1 MGRIFII
8 GVGPGS
14 EELLTPA
21 AVKAIEES
29 EVLVGGKEVL
39 KKFNGREK
47 KAVGSDLGGVM
58 DYIRGN
64 RSKRIGVLTSGDP
77 CFYSLLGRI
86 LKKFPREEVEI
97 IPGISSLQ
105 LCFARIKE
113 TMNDATLV
121 SLHGRSLDE
130 LLTVMG
136 SKKLVVLTDNKSPA
150 NAVAEYLLK
159 FGAGNRSAYVGEN
172 LGRKMER
179 ITDGNLK
186 DIAKRKFSENAVMVV
201 INEGTERWEYLTPGI
216 PEELFDRGNAPMT
229 KAEVR
234 AVTLSKLRLREDC
247 VVYDIGAGTGSIS
260 IEAGLRARKGTVYAV
275 EKDDGRVELIRKNIS
290 KFGLV
295 NVRVVNG
302 EAPEALMDLPVA
314 DRIIIGGSG
323 GRLAEVLRRCDE
335 KLVKE
340 GLMVMNFIAL
350 ESLND
355 ALSVMEK
362 LGYEYGVTQ
371 LIVNKSERLGG
382 KLAIIPKTSVFVVSA
397 RKKTK

>member
-1 MGRIFII
+1 M
-8 GVGPGS
+8 
-14 EELLTPA
+14 
-21 AVKAIEES
+21 
-29 EVLVGGKEVL
+29 
-39 KKFNGREK
+39 
-47 KAVGSDLGGVM
+47 
-58 DYIRGN
+58 
-64 RSKRIGVLTSGDP
+64 
-77 CFYSLLGRI
+77 
-86 LKKFPREEVEI
+86 
-97 IPGISSLQ
+97 
-105 LCFARIKE
+105 
-113 TMNDATLV
+113 
-121 SLHGRSLDE
+121 
-130 LLTVMG
+130 
-136 SKKLVVLTDNKSPA
+136 
-150 NAVAEYLLK
+150 
-159 FGAGNRSAYVGEN
+159 
-172 LGRKMER
+172 
-179 ITDGNLK
+179 
-186 DIAKRKFSENAVMVV
+186 
-201 INEGTERWEYLTPGI
+201 TPGI
-216 PEELFDRGNAPMT
+216 PEELFERGNAPMT
-229 KAEVR
+229 KGEVR

>member
-1 MGRIFII
+1 MGKIFVI
-8 GVGPGS
+8 GVGPGP

-39 KKFNGREK
+39 KKFNREK
-47 KAVGSDLGGVM
+47 KAVGSDLDEVM
-58 DYIRGN
+58 DYIREN

-77 CFYSLLGRI
+77 GFYSLLGRI
-86 LKKFPREEVEI
+86 LKEFPREDVEI

-121 SLHGRSLDE
+121 SLHGRGLDE
-130 LLTVMG
+130 LSTVMG
-136 SKKLVVLTDNKSPA
+136 SKKLVVLTDSKAPA
-150 NAVAEYLLK
+150 NAVAGYLLK
-159 FGAGNRSAYVGEN
+159 FGAGNRPAFVGEN
-172 LGRKMER
+172 LGRERER
-179 ITDGNLK
+179 ITEGSLE
-186 DIAKRKFSENAVMVV
+186 DIAKGKFSGNAVMVV
-201 INEGTERWEYLTPGI
+201 VNGGARGREYVTPGI
-216 PEELFDRGNAPMT
+216 PDEHFERGEAPMT
-229 KAEVR
+229 KEEVR

-260 IEAGLRARKGTVYAV
+260 VEAGLLARKGRVYAV
-275 EKDDGRVELIRKNIS
+275 EKDKGRAELIGKNIS
-290 KFGLV
+290 KFCLG
-295 NVRVVNG
+295 NVRVING
-302 EAPEALMDLPVA
+302 EAPEALTDLPAA

-323 GRLAEVLRRCDE
+323 GRLAEVLQRCDE
-335 KLVKE
+335 KLAKD

-362 LGYEYGVTQ
+362 LGYEYEVTQ

-382 KLAIIPKTSVFVVSA
+382 KLAIIPKTAVFVVSA
-397 RKKTK
+397 RRKME